1 MRSAKSVCDATNF
14 GDYLGPGGNSR
25 HGMPLKRPGTGPAFA
40 HQGCGCSSGAPEA
53 AEEAAFALVI
63 IIIVIVVIDGRRVG
77 IDIQCFQ
84 CVGQ

>member
-14 GDYLGPGGNSR
+14 GDYLGPGGRGR
-25 HGMPLKRPGTGPAFA
+25 HGMPQKRPGVGPAFA
-40 HQGCGCSSGAPEA
+40 HEGCGWSSGAPEA

-63 IIIVIVVIDGRRVG
+63 IIIVVIDGRRVG